1 MSRKIIIGVLGVLAL
16 FIGIYFL
23 ANYIIDNTKFKDLLK
38 VEDKLL
44 IKKLFFP
51 HKLINRQLEII
62 SQLQESQ
69 IEKDHKIKKLSYLE
83 NINSSIFS
91 ELELIFKK
99 NKSDVRIKKFEDI
112 KLSNNKILKS
122 YNLIDGFYSG
132 INQTHPGSGYIDFHQ
147 NNLLALSA
155 RGILIFTEDIDN
167 KINFKQIE
175 NNINKFIGLKQF
187 KKKWFSLKDLLI
199 LNDKIFISY
208 TEEIKDNCWNTSII
222 YGNMNYEYIE
232 FEKLFSNNKC
242 VHYSNNID
250 GEFNAH
256 QSGGKIINFDNNH
269 ILLSVGD
276 YRSRFLAQEKNSIN
290 GKIIKIDINNH
301 DFEIISMG
309 HRNPQGLYF
318 DKENNF
324 ILETEHGPMGGD
336 EINLIEVDKINKDA
350 ELNYGWPMASAG
362 EHYGGIQKKN
372 IKKYKKYPLYK
383 SHSEYN
389 FIEPLISFVPSIGIS
404 EITKIEKN
412 KYVVSSL
419 RAKSLYFFELDN
431 EKKIINLESVKLF
444 ERIRDL
450 IFKNNKLYLFLE
462 STASIGIISLN

>member
-269 ILLSVGD
+269 ILL
-276 YRSRFLAQEKNSIN
+276 
-290 GKIIKIDINNH
+290 
-301 DFEIISMG
+301 
-309 HRNPQGLYF
+309 
-318 DKENNF
+318 
-324 ILETEHGPMGGD
+324 
-336 EINLIEVDKINKDA
+336 
-350 ELNYGWPMASAG
+350 
-362 EHYGGIQKKN
+362 
-372 IKKYKKYPLYK
+372 
-383 SHSEYN
+383 
-389 FIEPLISFVPSIGIS
+389 
-404 EITKIEKN
+404 
-412 KYVVSSL
+412 
-419 RAKSLYFFELDN
+419 
-431 EKKIINLESVKLF
+431 
-444 ERIRDL
+444 
-450 IFKNNKLYLFLE
+450 
-462 STASIGIISLN
+462 